1 VAGLHHQSSVLFGT
15 LEGISKP
22 IEGKQSELKLETGA
36 GAGGAGD
43 TGSLKVELL
52 WPREC
57 SGKGWASHTVE
68 RESSKNESMIP

>member
-1 VAGLHHQSSVLFGT
+1 MAGLHHQSSVLFGT

-57 SGKGWASHTVE
+57 SAEKGGPATRLKGKAAKT
-68 RESSKNESMIP
+68 KA